1 VKNIA
6 MVEHTNIVELGLI
19 IFEVVDIIRRGK
31 FNIIVMAIFNTIIM
45 EQLDMLTLFE
55 VSIVVKFVEVI
66 IVGIAMVISK
76 IGIIM

>member
-1 VKNIA
+1 
-6 MVEHTNIVELGLI
+6 
-19 IFEVVDIIRRGK
+19 
-31 FNIIVMAIFNTIIM
+31 MAIFNTIIM